1 MLLLIISN
9 SVTNLLQLLLSI
21 NSIIDIIIYINV
33 YYIIKSMITGTFQ
46 IFDYQYFF
54 FTIEINNDVKTN
66 IFENIRSFYCFKSSS
81 TSLVKSLNEKKNVPV
96 FKENVFSYKSSF
108 NKPHLKRCLVII

>member
-1 MLLLIISN
+1 MYIILYYKIN
-9 SVTNLLQLLLSI
+9 DNGYILDIWLSI
-21 NSIIDIIIYINV
+21 
-33 YYIIKSMITGTFQ
+33 
-46 IFDYQYFF
+46 FF